1 MDFDQVSGQ
10 LIATGLVVVAMILT
24 RILAA
29 RVITRLNWD
38 NLETS
43 RRLMVQTRN
52 LIIGVGV
59 LALVFVWAEEL
70 RVIGLS
76 LVAVAVAV
84 AISGQD
90 VIRSALASIVGAT
103 SRVYSVGDRI
113 IVGDVRGYVVDQ
125 KLVLTKLLEI
135 GSGNVRTG
143 RVISIPNSRLL
154 TDPVI
159 NETAGHK
166 YILHS
171 VKVPVRR
178 EEWQRAQRVL
188 RAAAD
193 QASSAYVDGARA
205 QMEALSREHALPQ
218 PIVEPFVLAKPL
230 DADTVELTVRVPAE
244 AQYVWR
250 VEDEILQAWLS
261 SGSDESGSTA
271 PG

>member
-1 MDFDQVSGQ
+1 MDLDQISGQ
-10 LIATGLVVVAMILT
+10 LIATGLVILGMLT
-24 RILAA
+24 ARFMVA
-29 RVITRLNWD
+29 RVITRGEWD
-38 NLETS
+38 SAET
-43 RRLMVQTRN
+43 RRRWMVQSRN
-52 LIIGVGV
+52 LIIAIGV
-59 LALVFVWAEEL
+59 LSLVFVWAEEL

-84 AISGQD
+84 AISAQD
-90 VIRSALASIVGAT
+90 VIRSALASIIGTT
-103 SRVYSVGDRI
+103 SKIYSIGDRI
-113 IVGDVRGYVVDQ
+113 IVGEVRGYVVDQ

-154 TDPVI
+154 TDPVV

-178 EEWQRAQRVL
+178 SEWKQAHRILLEAAEKASGPFVEGAQ
-188 RAAAD
+188 
-193 QASSAYVDGARA
+193 A
-205 QMEALSREHALPQ
+205 QMEALAREHALPK
-218 PIVEPFVLAKPL
+218 PIVEPFVLAKPI

-250 VEDEILQAWLS
+250 VEDEILRAWLS
-261 SGSDESGSTA
+261 SVD
-271 PG
+271 

>member
-1 MDFDQVSGQ
+1 MEFDRVGGQ
-10 LIATGLVVVAMILT
+10 LIATGLVVLAMLVG
-24 RILAA
+24 RIMAA
-29 RVITRLNWD
+29 RVITRANWD
-38 NLETS
+38 SPETS
-43 RRLMVQTRN
+43 RRWMVQTRN
-52 LIIGVGV
+52 IIIGFGV
-59 LALVFVWAEEL
+59 LALVFIWAEEL

-103 SRVYSVGDRI
+103 SRVYSIGDRI

-154 TDPVI
+154 TDAVV

-171 VKVPVRR
+171 LKVPVRR
-178 EEWQRAQRVL
+178 SEWQHAQGVLL
-188 RAAAD
+188 RAAEEA
-193 QASSAYVDGARA
+193 AAPFVEGARA
-205 QMEALSREHALPQ
+205 QMEALAREHALPQ
-218 PIVEPFVLAKPL
+218 PIVEPFVLAKPS
-230 DADTVELTVRVPAE
+230 DAETVEMTVRVPAE
-244 AQYVWR
+244 AQFVWR
-250 VEDEILQAWLS
+250 VENEILQAWLS
-261 SGSDESGSTA
+261 SAAD
-271 PG
+271 